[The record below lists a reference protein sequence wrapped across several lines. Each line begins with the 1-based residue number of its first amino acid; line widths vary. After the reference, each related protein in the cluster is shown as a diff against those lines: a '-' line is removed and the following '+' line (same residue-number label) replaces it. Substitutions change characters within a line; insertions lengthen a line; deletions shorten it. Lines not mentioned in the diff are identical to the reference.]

1 MNEDGPYSNKE
12 TDESGSD
19 NEEEKFSVEFWHMA
33 SLIMSWNERMK
44 KWSDGVTQC
53 KCATT

>member
-1 MNEDGPYSNKE
+1 MNGDGPYSNKE

-33 SLIMSWNERMK
+33 SLNMSWNERMK
-44 KWSDGVTQC
+44 KMIRWTDSM
-53 KCATT
+53 